1 MSHKFAD
8 IAFTETVKRLQ
19 QEAGSRNTYA
29 RMEASEQPRNHTLG
43 PREAAFIGARD
54 SFYMATTSETGWPYV
69 QHRGGP
75 KGFVRVLDEGTIGFA
90 DYGGNRQYVSVGN
103 LTTDNRVS
111 LFFMDYPNRARL
123 KLFGRVRMVDPA
135 DAAVTERLDV
145 PGYAARIER
154 GFLITVEGFDWNCSQ
169 HIAERYTLA
178 DIEQATA
185 GLRQRIEAL
194 EAELASR

>member
-1 MSHKFAD
+1 M
-8 IAFTETVKRLQ
+8 VLRQL
-19 QEAGSRNTYA
+19 AG
-29 RMEASEQPRNHTLG
+29 
-43 PREAAFIGARD
+43 D
-54 SFYMATTSETGWPYV
+54 
-69 QHRGGP
+69 
-75 KGFVRVLDEGTIGFA
+75 
-90 DYGGNRQYVSVGN
+90 
-103 LTTDNRVS
+103 RVS

-123 KLFGRVRMVDPA
+123 KLFGRVRMVGPT
-135 DAAVTERLDV
+135 DAAVMERLDV

-185 GLRQRIEAL
+185 GLRQRIAEL